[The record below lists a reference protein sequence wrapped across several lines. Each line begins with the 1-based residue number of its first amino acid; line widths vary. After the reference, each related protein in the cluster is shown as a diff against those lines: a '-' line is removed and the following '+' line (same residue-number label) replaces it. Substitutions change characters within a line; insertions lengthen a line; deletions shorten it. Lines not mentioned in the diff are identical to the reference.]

1 MKVRI
6 ELEMYPGDWMEI
18 DPRDLYDDQLVSL
31 ADRLQQG
38 TVRLEELNETWW
50 SLWDLTLPPRPIR
63 VVNLP

>member
-38 TVRLEELNETWW
+38 TVRLQELNETWW

-63 VVNLP
+63 VVHLP